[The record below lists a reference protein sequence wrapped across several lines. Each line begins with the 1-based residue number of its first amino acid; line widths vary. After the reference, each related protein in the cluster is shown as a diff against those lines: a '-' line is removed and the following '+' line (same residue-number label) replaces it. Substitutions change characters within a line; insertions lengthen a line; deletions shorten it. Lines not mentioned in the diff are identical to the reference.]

1 MDFQALALEIR
12 KLRKEQ
18 RISQSVMAQ
27 GVGISRATI
36 SALENGSLHDVGI
49 KKIMVILDYLG
60 CELSLREKSPW
71 PTFEELKDAR

>member
-49 KKIMVILDYLG
+49 KKIMIILDYLG
-60 CELSLREKSPW
+60 CELGLREKSPW